1 MGRMQSAD
9 PDQDPVLRQTYEE
22 IARTRGYVSNIL
34 ASLGNAPTGLKRF
47 AEFGAYVRYEVKVTG
62 RTREL
67 VILAIA
73 RGIEYGWIHHYPH
86 ALKAGATA
94 DELDQLKAGILAPTL
109 RADERAAI
117 GYAMEFVQGGNV
129 SDATFATLKQHFDAR
144 QITDLTLICA
154 YFIGLGSIMNAFRV
168 ELEPD
173 SQLAKRIERAD

>member
-1 MGRMQSAD
+1 MSRMPNAD
-9 PDQDPVLRQTYEE
+9 PNADPVLKETYDE
-22 IARTRGYVSNIL
+22 ITRTRGYVSNIL
-34 ASLGNAPTGLKRF
+34 ASLSNAPTGLKRF
-47 AEFGAYVRYEVKVTG
+47 ADFGAYVRYEVKVAG

-86 ALKAGATA
+86 ALKAGATEA
-94 DELDQLKAGILAPTL
+94 ELAQLKEGKLAATL
-109 RADERAAI
+109 RPEERAAI

-129 SDATFATLKQHFDAR
+129 SDATFGALKEHFTDR
-144 QITDLTLICA
+144 QITDLTLIGA

-168 ELEPD
+168 QLEPD

>member
-1 MGRMQSAD
+1 MPTAD
-9 PDQDPVLRQTYEE
+9 PDKDPVLKAAYEQ
-22 IARTRGYVSNIL
+22 ITRTRGYVSNIL
-34 ASLGNAPTGLKRF
+34 ASLSNAPEGLKRF
-47 AEFGAYVRYEVKVTG
+47 AAFGEYVRYEVEIPG

-86 ALKAGATA
+86 ALKAGVTEE
-94 DELDQLKAGILAPTL
+94 ELSQLKTGALASTL

-117 GYAMEFVQGGNV
+117 VFAQEFAHGGNV
-129 SDATFATLKQHFDAR
+129 ADATFASLEQHFTPR
-144 QITDLTLICA
+144 QITDITLVCA

>member
-1 MGRMQSAD
+1 MSRMPNAD
-9 PDQDPVLRQTYEE
+9 PGKDPLLKETYEE
-22 IARTRGYVSNIL
+22 ITRTRGYVSNIL
-34 ASLGNAPTGLKRF
+34 ASLSNAPGGLKRF

-86 ALKAGATA
+86 ALKAGATE
-94 DELDQLKAGILAPTL
+94 DELKQLKAGALAPTL
-109 RADERAAI
+109 RPEERAAI
-117 GYAMEFVQGGNV
+117 QYAMEFVQGGNV
-129 SDATFATLKQHFDAR
+129 SDATFAALKPHFTDR

-173 SQLAKRIERAD
+173 AQLAKRIERAD